1 MVAKAKRTR
10 KPPRGKLL
18 AALGHAREQY
28 TDAKVRALLHELQ
41 VHAEEI
47 TAQNEELRRTHA
59 ELEQARS
66 RYADLYDLAPIGF
79 ITLSRDGQ
87 INDANIAGAALLGFD
102 RAFVDG
108 LPIATAIY
116 PAQRRLMRDFV
127 TACWR
132 HPAAARTVEVLTRG
146 TPGKLLRLTARVQ
159 GSGKTAR
166 LFTAI
171 VDVTE
176 ERRLEHERSKALE
189 RVKALLEQLVTVQEE
204 ERRRIALNLHDHI
217 GQQLTALRLALGS
230 MRDDHATPTQS
241 RQLDRIEEM
250 TSRMDHDLDFLAWE
264 LRPAALDDVGLE
276 AALGQFVS
284 SWSNQ
289 HQVPAEFHGL
299 HWDGARLPAQVE
311 SNLYRITQEAL
322 NNVIKHA
329 GATHV
334 SVLLER
340 RLDEARLIIED
351 NGRGF
356 DVEKARAARNRHAG
370 MGLIGMEERCA
381 LIGATLQFEAAPG
394 KGSTLFVQVP
404 MSTANILQK

>member
-1 MVAKAKRTR
+1 MAKTKKR
-10 KPPRGKLL
+10 PQGKLL
-18 AALGHAREQY
+18 AALGDARQKS
-28 TDAKVRALLHELQ
+28 TDDHVRRLLHELQ

-47 TAQNEELRRTHA
+47 TAQNDELRRTQS

-66 RYADLYDLAPIGF
+66 RYADLYDFAPIGF
-79 ITLSRDGQ
+79 ITLSRSGLVSDV
-87 INDANIAGAALLGFD
+87 NIAGAALLGFD
-102 RAFVDG
+102 RNFAEG
-108 LPIATAIY
+108 LPIASAID
-116 PAQRRLMRDFV
+116 AAHRRRLRVFL
-127 TACWR
+127 AGCWQ
-132 HPAAARTVEVLTRG
+132 HPLGPARTLEIPTRD
-146 TPGKLLRLTARVQ
+146 TPGRLLRLTCRVQ
-159 GSGKTAR
+159 GSGRTAR

-176 ERRLEHERSKALE
+176 ERRLELERAEALE
-189 RVKALLEQLVTVQEE
+189 RVKALIEQLVTVQEE

-230 MRDDHATPTQS
+230 MRDEPPANGRTQ
-241 RQLDRIEEM
+241 QLDRIDEL

-276 AALGQFVS
+276 AALAQFVT

-289 HQVPAEFHGL
+289 HQVAAEFHGSR
-299 HWDGARLPAQVE
+299 WEGERLPTHVE

-322 NNVIKHA
+322 NNVVKHA

-340 RLDEARLIIED
+340 RADEALLIVED

-356 DVEKARAARNRHAG
+356 DVKKARAARSRHAG
-370 MGLIGMEERCA
+370 MGLVGMEERSA
-381 LIGATLQFEAAPG
+381 LIGANLQFEAAPG
-394 KGSTLFVQVP
+394 KGSTLFIRVP
-404 MSTANILQK
+404 LSSAIVLHK